1 MNLKEKLYDLKDKKA
16 KAVAEARKL
25 AEDGKGGSEEF
36 SAKMAEVDAFVA
48 EITGVEKLLDVEDKA
63 ADEAMEA
70 EKAAKAMKRTAA
82 QGQDG
87 GGDSYAK
94 AVKEFATAARNGF
107 KAESTPDYNREGSDP
122 DGGYTVPE
130 DIVTRVEEL
139 RQAKASL
146 RDLVTVE
153 NVATKSGR
161 RTFKKRSQQ
170 TGFSKVGEGGK
181 IGRKSGPQ
189 FSIMSYEVEKFAAIL
204 PITNELM
211 EDSDANITE
220 QLVRWISDEARVT
233 DNNQILNAIKKKTPV
248 EVKGFDGL
256 RKAVLV
262 DLDAAFRATAKI
274 TTNAN
279 GVYWLST
286 RKDANGRDL
295 LTPIPSEKG
304 KMQLACGPVV
314 IEVNE
319 LPNADLPDYAPGKAP
334 FIIGD
339 LKEGIVLFDRKTL
352 TITTSNVAAVGDL
365 NAFEQ
370 DMTLARAIERLDVQQ
385 RDEEAYLYCYVDIS
399 AEADDAPTTLGE
411 LTVASAAGTASGS
424 TKLTV
429 SPPKAT
435 GNLYKYKVATAATAV
450 TPGQS
455 VQSWTLWDGTAD
467 ITAETGKVITLV
479 ECSSDYKAVKA
490 GSVTVTAK
498 A

>member
-16 KAVAEARKL
+16 KAAAEARTL
-25 AEDGKGGSEEF
+25 AENGKGGSDEF
-36 SAKMAEVDAFVA
+36 TAKMAEVDAFVA
-48 EITGVEKLLDVEDKA
+48 EIAGVEKLLAMEERE

-70 EKAAKAMKRTAA
+70 EKTAKAMKRTAA
-82 QGQDG
+82 QNQDG
-87 GGDSYAK
+87 EGDSYAK
-94 AVKEFATAARNGF
+94 AVKAFAAAARNGF
-107 KAESTPDYNREGSDP
+107 KAASTPDYNREGSDP

-139 RQAKASL
+139 RQSKASL

-153 NVATKSGR
+153 SVTTKSGR

-170 TGFSKVGEGGK
+170 TGFTKVGEGGN
-181 IGRKSGPQ
+181 IGRKAGPQ
-189 FSIMSYEVEKFAAIL
+189 FSTISYEVGKYAGIL
-204 PITNELM
+204 PVTNELL

-233 DNNQILNAIKKKTPV
+233 DNNLILEAIKKNSAV
-248 EVKGFDGL
+248 ALSGMDDL

-262 DLDAAFRATAKI
+262 YLDAAFRSTTKI
-274 TTNAN
+274 VTNSN
-279 GVYWLST
+279 GIYWLST
-286 RKDANGRDL
+286 LKDANGRDL
-295 LTPIPSEKG
+295 LTPIPSEAG

-314 IEVNE
+314 IPVVE
-319 LPNADLPDYAPGKAP
+319 LPNADLPDYATGKTP

-339 LKEGIVLFDRKTL
+339 LKEGIVLFDRKSL
-352 TITTSNVAAVGDL
+352 TMTTSNVAVVGDV

-370 DMTLARAIERLDVQQ
+370 DMTLTRAIERLDVQQ
-385 RDEEAYLYCYVDIS
+385 RDAEAYLYCYVDI
-399 AEADDAPTTLGE
+399 AAAADDAPTTLGE
-411 LTVASAAGTASGS
+411 LTVTSAAGTASGD

-429 SPPKAT
+429 SPAKAA

-450 TPGQS
+450 TSGQS

-490 GSVTVTAK
+490 GSVAVTAK